1 MYPYFLPMKAFS
13 ILGASLC
20 LAATTLA
27 ADIFSE
33 SSYPSVDVI
42 KRDIVVVGGGAAGTY
57 AAVGLHDKGKS
68 FLLVER
74 SGRLGGQTETY
85 TDPVS
90 GTKVDYGVQAYN
102 NISLT
107 RDFFARFNIPVTE
120 FTFPPPAEP
129 VYADFTTGA
138 VVEGFT
144 PGTLHPDYITELNK
158 YEPYLDGGFFLPDK
172 IPEDLLLPWDKYIE
186 KYSLQDSA
194 WATTVARPAP
204 PGDLLKILSIYV
216 FHAFNALE
224 VSLGQGRE
232 NGLQTAQY
240 DNSEVYEKAYAELK
254 TNVLLNSNVIA
265 AHRSSSRQGGVQLVV
280 KTATGYKLILAK
292 QLITSV
298 QPVLD
303 NMKPFGLD
311 SKEQDIFSKL
321 KGYPYY
327 AGLVSNTGLSNSS
340 WFTNVAANNPY
351 NVPSL
356 PSFPFFKPTLVKGQF
371 LYWYSAL
378 QPTSRA
384 QVESEATA
392 VINKLHAI
400 AGTKALAKPKFEAFA
415 DHSPFHVH
423 VSAEDITNGFY
434 RDLYSLQG
442 YKNTWYTSGTFARG
456 SSQIWNNT
464 ANLLPEVI
472 EAAA

>member
-1 MYPYFLPMKAFS
+1 MKAFTAV
-13 ILGASLC
+13 GGCLC
-20 LAATTLA
+20 LAASALA
-27 ADIFSE
+27 TDLFSE
-33 SSYPSVDVI
+33 ALFSSVDVI
-42 KRDIVVVGGGAAGTY
+42 RRDFVVVGGGASGTY
-57 AAVGLHDKGKS
+57 AAVGLHDQGRS
-68 FLLVER
+68 FVLIER

-85 TDPVS
+85 TDPNT

-107 RDFFARFNIPVTE
+107 RDFFARLNVPVTE

-138 VVEGFT
+138 VVEGFE
-144 PGTLHPDYITELNK
+144 PGTLSPDYSAELEK
-158 YEPYLDGGFFLPDK
+158 YPYLDGGFFLPDE
-172 IPEDLLLPWDKYIE
+172 IPEDLLLPWGEYIE

-204 PGDLLKILSIYV
+204 PGNLLEILAIYV

-224 VSLGQGRE
+224 VSLGQGRG
-232 NGLQTAQY
+232 NGLQTASY
-240 DNSEVYEKAYAELK
+240 DNSELYENAYAELEA
-254 TNVLLNSNVIA
+254 NVFLNSTVIA
-265 AHRSSSRQGGVQLVV
+265 ARRSSSRNGGVQLVV
-280 KTATGYKLILAK
+280 KTATGYKLVIAK
-292 QLITSV
+292 QLVMGV

-303 NMKPFGLD
+303 TMRPFGLD
-311 SKEQDIFSKL
+311 SREQSILSKL

-340 WFTNVAANNPY
+340 WYTNVAANNPY
-351 NVPSL
+351 NIPSL
-356 PSFPFFKPTLVKGQF
+356 PDITFIKPTLVEGQF

-384 QVESEATA
+384 QIEGEVTAT
-392 VINKLHAI
+392 ISKLHAN
-400 AGTKALAKPKFEAFA
+400 ASTKALAKPRFDAFA
-415 DHSPFHVH
+415 DHTPFHVY

-442 YKNTWYTSGTFARG
+442 YRNTWYISATFARG

-464 ANLLPEVI
+464 ANMLPEI
-472 EAAA
+472 IAAAG